1 MYDKQNFIF
10 QEEKMM
16 KKKWM
21 APILAL
27 LLCVSMV
34 GIGFAAWI
42 ITTPTDATANG
53 QFQVYTVENNSVLMS
68 AQVSEIAKITFG
80 SPKSPATTTYH
91 WLSLVDGAVENLS
104 TTLTVTITNWA
115 TINQASRSET
125 ITLTISDFKI
135 QKNVGTTEAA
145 DWQDQTLADYTDYV
159 TFPLSQS
166 KTITIKDGV
175 VTSGSVEGMSFDAT
189 SGQLTFP
196 LTFGWGQMFN
206 SQNPMDYFNT
216 KAAGAVAND
225 HPLYESA
232 ELTDMTWMEVAQNA
246 LAKVSELNGDTVR
259 YAMTVSADIAIA
271 AN

>member
-1 MYDKQNFIF
+1 MYDQQNFIF
-10 QEEKMM
+10 QEENTM

-21 APILAL
+21 APVLAL
-27 LLCVSMV
+27 MLCVSMV

-42 ITTPTDATANG
+42 ITTPTNAAANG
-53 QFQVYTVENNSVLMS
+53 QFLVYTVENNSVLMS
-68 AQVSEIAKITFG
+68 AQVDENAKITFG

-104 TTLTVTITNWA
+104 TKLTVTITNWA

-216 KAAGAVAND
+216 KAAGAVATD

-232 ELTDMTWMEVAQNA
+232 ELTDMTWMEIAESA
-246 LAKVSELNGDTVR
+246 LTKVSELNGSDVR
-259 YAMTVSADIAIA
+259 YAFTVAADIVIA